1 MTTQTVNTISVS
13 KEGSKGLFWKEWIL
27 LTLAAFLGWLAIL
40 PTEWPLIVQ
49 MVQKN
54 HQNLYPFLA
63 GQSLISLLELG
74 AVVAVGLFA
83 ARRIHLGVPLIEG
96 WLQGE
101 NVGIRLKSSL
111 LVCIPAGILGALLV
125 TGVDWLVFR
134 PLLPGFST
142 LITQIGGWQGAL
154 ASFYGGIFE
163 EIETRLLVLSLAA
176 WLIGLL
182 FHTPDRQPSKIAMW
196 GAIVISATVFAFG
209 HLPLTSQSAA
219 LTQLVVVRS
228 LVLNGSLGLL
238 YGYLYWKRG
247 LEGAILAHFSSD
259 LVVHF
264 LLHFL

>member
-1 MTTQTVNTISVS
+1 MTAQTVESIPVPKASP
-13 KEGSKGLFWKEWIL
+13 KGLFWKEWII
-27 LTLAAFLGWLAIL
+27 LTLAAFLSWLTIL
-40 PTEWPLIVQ
+40 PTEWSLIVQ

-63 GQSLISLLELG
+63 GQSFISFLELG

-96 WLQGE
+96 WLKSE
-101 NVGIRLKSSL
+101 NVGSRLKSSL

-125 TGVDWLVFR
+125 TGVDWLAFR

-142 LITQIGGWQGAL
+142 LITQVGGWQGLL
-154 ASFYGGIFE
+154 ASFYGAIFE

-176 WLIGLL
+176 WLLGLL
-182 FHTPDRQPSKIAMW
+182 FHTTNRHPSKIAMW
-196 GAIVISATVFAFG
+196 GAMAISAAVFAFG

-219 LTQLVVVRS
+219 LIPLVVVRS
-228 LVLNGSLGLL
+228 FVLNGSLGLL

-247 LEGAILAHFSSD
+247 LEGAIMAHFSSD

-264 LLHFL
+264 FLHLI